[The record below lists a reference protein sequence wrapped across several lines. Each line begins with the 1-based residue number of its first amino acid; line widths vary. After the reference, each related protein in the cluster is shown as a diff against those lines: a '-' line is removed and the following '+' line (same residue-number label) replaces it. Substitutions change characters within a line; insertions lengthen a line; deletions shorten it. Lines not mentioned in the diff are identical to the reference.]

1 MSSAVLGDLQH
12 ELREYFACE
21 RCGVISGLVCDRS
34 GFERFTNPT
43 LITVAY
49 SLLALYPVITLVYVL
64 RIQRTPL
71 SKQSQIQQDVTSSL

>member
-12 ELREYFACE
+12 ELKEYFACE
-21 RCGVISGLVCDRS
+21 RCGVNSDVVCDRS

-49 SLLALYPVITLVYVL
+49 ALFALYPVITLVYVL
-64 RIQRTPL
+64 RIQRTHR
-71 SKQSQIQQDVTSSL
+71 SKKSQVQQDVTSSL